1 MSLQYHKE
9 KLEENIEGI
18 KGQAAEFKKT
28 YFDEDTE
35 WNEGL
40 GKKAWYPLKK
50 IGELSDHVND
60 QISLR
65 NQLQIEKGRD
75 LLPGQTWDDA
85 ILDYSF
91 KDLRDHTA
99 GGVGNVAGFV
109 TGGNEQVNDAFELG
123 AQILLPDVGDFAT
136 GGLGYVDNLGRAAK
150 QLRKF
155 DANSANKLFDQV
167 LNARRFG
174 GELTKLKNSA
184 VQKVEEVTD
193 AVKAPFRTFAGAITG
208 GPRIGAWSDRADMS
222 KQRLEMNVRM
232 AGVGMGFKDGIFSFD
247 DYLKVRKSIPE
258 SDRRWFSGIFS
269 TPVEYGTYRRG
280 FQTPKGEEA
289 FKKGLKREFMKTYTP
304 EFLKKYN
311 INEADLQAHH
321 IDALMASLPLYDGV
335 EYLSKEWYHIT
346 GTLLSKNV
354 NPGNVPENIKYLVG
368 RRGWPDTPHGITHK
382 YLDEIVGPDGQ
393 KFFTKEV
400 RENMRTLKGP
410 YIDAKG
416 IEHGSYREYITKK
429 WADITLKSEQ
439 IADQAAGV
447 FAAINADLLHLQ
459 PKDIDQ
465 IMSSLGKLQSNGL
478 VKPELIKG
486 RWQIGA
492 DEIKKVIF
500 DMDFDIEISQ
510 YMLNTPQPALSALK
524 DAISSDNPVS
534 AYQAIK
540 AQLPQQLQL
549 FSNTKIKKLN
559 RRYTNPKW
567 NIPDDLPPPRGEGPF
582 PETGEG
588 LDEFG
593 NPL

>member
-1 MSLQYHKE
+1 
-9 KLEENIEGI
+9 
-18 KGQAAEFKKT
+18 
-28 YFDEDTE
+28 
-35 WNEGL
+35 
-40 GKKAWYPLKK
+40 
-50 IGELSDHVND
+50 
-60 QISLR
+60 
-65 NQLQIEKGRD
+65 
-75 LLPGQTWDDA
+75 
-85 ILDYSF
+85 
-91 KDLRDHTA
+91 
-99 GGVGNVAGFV
+99 
-109 TGGNEQVNDAFELG
+109 
-123 AQILLPDVGDFAT
+123 
-136 GGLGYVDNLGRAAK
+136 
-150 QLRKF
+150 
-155 DANSANKLFDQV
+155 
-167 LNARRFG
+167 
-174 GELTKLKNSA
+174 KNSA

-193 AVKAPFRTFAGAITG
+193 AITSPIRTLTGAFTG

-247 DYLKVRKSIPE
+247 DYLDVRKSIPE

-269 TPVEYGTYRRG
+269 TPVDYGTYRRG

-311 INEADLQAHH
+311 IKEADLQAHH

-410 YIDAKG
+410 YTDAKG
-416 IEHGSYREYITKK
+416 IEHGSYREYITKE

-500 DMDFDIEISQ
+500 DMEFDLEIGQ
-510 YMLNTPQPALSALK
+510 HMLNAPQPALSALK
-524 DAISSDNPVS
+524 TAISSDNPVS
-534 AYQAIK
+534 SYQAIK

-549 FSNTKIKKLN
+549 FSNTKIKKLKKKYKN
-559 RRYTNPKW
+559 NLSEYPS
-567 NIPDDLPPPRGEGPF
+567 GPGAYWDI
-582 PETGEG
+582 ESE
-588 LDEFG
+588 
-593 NPL
+593 